1 MKKCPQCDRPYDDSW
16 KVCIQ
21 CSAPLVDSEGAVDGE
36 APALRAEIREVRNR
50 LEELNERLNR
60 IEFRVS
66 ARKEPAV
73 ARPAEAP
80 AQVPPE
86 EMHREEAAPEEEP
99 VRKKRFR
106 EPVYPTPF
114 LEPKKEP
121 KKSLAENFEQ
131 VLGGQ
136 WFYKL
141 GIFAV
146 VIGMGV
152 GASMLG
158 IRPVM
163 ELMFW
168 SFAYVAW
175 DQIINNAG
183 QVRYMSGG
191 LINCPIVIRGPA
203 NGGTNVGATHSHTP
217 ETFLANTP
225 GLKVVCPATAYD
237 AKGLMKAAIRDNDP
251 VCFLEN
257 TLLYGETWEVP
268 EEEYVIPLGVADI
281 KREGTDVSLIAH
293 GRAVLTALKAAEI
306 LEAEHGIHAEV
317 LDLRSIRPLDEE
329 AILQTVRKTH
339 RAVLVDENKPFC
351 GVSAQIAATIQEKA
365 FDDLDAPVQRVCSLD
380 APSIYSPALEPLQ
393 LPTPERVVLKALEIC

>member
-1 MKKCPQCDRPYDDSW
+1 M
-16 KVCIQ
+16 
-21 CSAPLVDSEGAVDGE
+21 
-36 APALRAEIREVRNR
+36 ALITYRTA
-50 LEELNERLNR
+50 LNQ
-60 IEFRVS
+60 
-66 ARKEPAV
+66 A
-73 ARPAEAP
+73 
-80 AQVPPE
+80 
-86 EMHREEAAPEEEP
+86 
-99 VRKKRFR
+99 
-106 EPVYPTPF
+106 
-114 LEPKKEP
+114 
-121 KKSLAENFEQ
+121 LAEEIVRDENVVIIGEEVAQ
-131 VLGGQ
+131 YNGA
-136 WFYKL
+136 YKVTEGL
-141 GIFAV
+141 WERFGDKRV
-146 VIGMGV
+146 VDAPISEAGFIGMGI

-217 ETFLANTP
+217 ENFIANTP

-251 VCFLEN
+251 VCFMEN
-257 TLLYGETWEVP
+257 TLLYGESWEVP
-268 EEEYVIPLGVADI
+268 EGEYVVPLGVADI
-281 KREGTDVSLIAH
+281 KREGPDLSIIAH
-293 GRAVLTALKAAEI
+293 GRAVLTALKAAGI
-306 LEAEHGIHAEV
+306 LQAEHGIHAEV

-329 AILQTVRKTH
+329 AILDSVRKTH

-365 FDDLDAPVQRVCSLD
+365 FDELDAPVQRVCALD
-380 APSIYSPALEPLQ
+380 SPSIYSPALEPLQ
-393 LPTPERVVLKALEIC
+393 LPTAERVVRKALDIC

>member
-1 MKKCPQCDRPYDDSW
+1 MLITYRT
-16 KVCIQ
+16 
-21 CSAPLVDSEGAVDGE
+21 
-36 APALRAEIREVRNR
+36 ALNQA
-50 LEELNERLNR
+50 LAEELLRDESVVIIGEEVAQYNGAYKVTEGLWAR
-60 IEFRVS
+60 FGDKRVVDAPIS
-66 ARKEPAV
+66 
-73 ARPAEAP
+73 EAG
-80 AQVPPE
+80 
-86 EMHREEAAPEEEP
+86 
-99 VRKKRFR
+99 F
-106 EPVYPTPF
+106 
-114 LEPKKEP
+114 
-121 KKSLAENFEQ
+121 
-131 VLGGQ
+131 
-136 WFYKL
+136 
-141 GIFAV
+141 
-146 VIGMGV
+146 IGMGI

-175 DQIINNAG
+175 DQILNNAG

-191 LINCPIVIRGPA
+191 LVHCPIVIRGPA

-217 ETFLANTP
+217 ENFIANTP

-251 VCFLEN
+251 VCFMEN
-257 TLLYGETWEVP
+257 TLLYGELWEVP

-281 KREGTDVSLIAH
+281 KREGSDISLIAH

-306 LEAEHGIHAEV
+306 LEAGHGIRAEV

-329 AILQTVRKTH
+329 AVLNSVRKTH

-365 FDDLDAPVQRVCSLD
+365 FDELDAPVQRVCSLD
-380 APSIYSPALEPLQ
+380 APAIYSPALEPVQ
-393 LPTPERVVLKALEIC
+393 LPTAERVVIKALDIC